1 MLRKTTKANA
11 NRVNIR
17 LFAIV
22 LFGVLLFAGCGH
34 HEKAKAAAKE
44 RWDKA
49 SAQIKLSLA
58 QQQYDSGRYKQAA
71 KLVNE
76 CLNADPEKAEAHL
89 LLGKLFLAEGSVRQG
104 SVELEL
110 TVQMDPNLAEGWY
123 WYGVALQ
130 QSGRTDDALTSY
142 TEALR
147 FYPTNVEYIL
157 AVAETYT
164 AADRSAE
171 AIKLLE
177 EKIAFMPRNVSL
189 KVASADLLCR
199 NQKTEQAIE
208 LYRQA
213 MLMDI
218 SDESVAESLGYC
230 YIFEGRW
237 KEAADIFNELALKL
251 DDEAH
256 VGDDSVAA
264 VSRRKVYLETAAYC
278 SMNAGEYDKAVA
290 SYGKL
295 VVEQRDDAQMW
306 LKMGQAALGAGMS
319 NRALRCGRRALRIR
333 SGLADAVALVGC
345 AQYMSGDYTGS
356 LESFEQII
364 TDEANGS
371 LAWLMMA
378 RCYERLNQPE
388 KAAGAYSRALEINPD
403 SQLGGYLG
411 KNLKVADERNW

>member
-11 NRVNIR
+11 NRINIR

-22 LFGVLLFAGCGH
+22 LFAVVLFAGCQQH
-34 HEKAKAAAKE
+34 KQAKVAAKE

-58 QQQYDSGRYKQAA
+58 QQQYDNERYEQAA
-71 KLVNE
+71 KLLNE
-76 CLNADPEKAEAHL
+76 CLNADPEKVEAHL
-89 LLGKLFLAEGSVRQG
+89 LMGKLCLAEGSVRQG
-104 SVELEL
+104 SSELAL

-123 WYGVALQ
+123 WHGVALQ
-130 QSGRTDDALTSY
+130 QLGRNDEALTSY
-142 TEALR
+142 TEAMR
-147 FYPTNVEYIL
+147 IYPTNVEYIL
-157 AVAETYT
+157 AVAETCT
-164 AADRSAE
+164 ATDRSDD

-177 EKIAFMPRNVSL
+177 EKIAVMPRNVSL
-189 KVASADLLCR
+189 KVAEADLLCR
-199 NQKTEQAIE
+199 IQKTDQAIE

-213 MLMDI
+213 MLLDT

-230 YIFEGRW
+230 YIFEDRW
-237 KEAADIFNELALKL
+237 KEAADIFNELASKF
-251 DDEAH
+251 DGQAP
-256 VGDDSVAA
+256 VGDDSAA
-264 VSRRKVYLETAAYC
+264 GVSRRKLYLETAAYC

-295 VVEQRDDAQMW
+295 TVEQRDDAQMW

-319 NRALRCGRRALRIR
+319 NRALRCGQRALSIR
-333 SGLADAVALVGC
+333 ADFSDAVALVGC
-345 AQYMSGDYTGS
+345 AQYMNGDYTLS

>member
-1 MLRKTTKANA
+1 MLRKTTKTNG
-11 NRVNIR
+11 NRVNIG

-22 LFGVLLFAGCGH
+22 LFVVVLFAGCQNH
-34 HEKAKAAAKE
+34 KKAKAAAKQ

-71 KLVNE
+71 KLLNE
-76 CLNADPEKAEAHL
+76 CLNADPEKVGAHL
-89 LLGKLFLAEGSVRQG
+89 LLGKLFLAQGSVRQG

-130 QSGRTDDALTSY
+130 QSDRTDDALTSY
-142 TEALR
+142 SEALR
-147 FYPTNVEYIL
+147 IYPTNVEYIL
-157 AVAETYT
+157 AVAETCT
-164 AADRSAE
+164 AADRSDE

-177 EKIAFMPRNVSL
+177 EKIAVMPRNVSL

-256 VGDDSVAA
+256 VDDDSVAG

-278 SMNAGEYDKAVA
+278 SMNSGEYDKAVA

-295 VVEQRDDAQMW
+295 AVEQRDDAGMW

-319 NRALRCGRRALRIR
+319 NRALRCGRRALSIR
-333 SGLADAVALVGC
+333 FGLADAVALVGC
-345 AQYMSGDYTGS
+345 AQYMSGDYSAS

-388 KAAGAYSRALEINPD
+388 KASGAYSRALEINPD

-411 KNLKVADERNW
+411 RNLKVADERKW